1 MWKNKNQGKLKRH
14 VGIHDSDKKSSK
26 CKFCKTSFSA
36 KYRLKDHVD
45 GVHLKKF
52 RFHCSKCKKGL
63 LRANRRTSSLFIK
76 ITKELDCGK
85 IKTIR
90 NFSLFINITKELD
103 CEKENHLKLKVNQSV
118 YLTLFLYNWSLAFC
132 LFILLFTID
141 NYLWNVF
148 CEKNNQP
155 PFRNDKNV

>member
-1 MWKNKNQGKLKRH
+1 MKRH
-14 VGIHDSDKKSSK
+14 VGIHESDKKSFK

-63 LRANRRTSSLFIK
+63 LRDNRRTSSLFIK

-103 CEKENHLKLKVNQSV
+103 CGKENHLKLKVNQSDHWLFV
-118 YLTLFLYNWSLAFC
+118 YSFYCSLLIIIYEMSFVKR
-132 LFILLFTID
+132 IISLLFETTKMF
-141 NYLWNVF
+141 NYL
-148 CEKNNQP
+148 
-155 PFRNDKNV
+155 

>member
-1 MWKNKNQGKLKRH
+1 MQILQNLLFSEIPVEGPRWRG
-14 VGIHDSDKKSSK
+14 STE
-26 CKFCKTSFSA
+26 KFQ
-36 KYRLKDHVD
+36 
-45 GVHLKKF
+45 
-52 RFHCSKCKKGL
+52 FHCSKCKKGL